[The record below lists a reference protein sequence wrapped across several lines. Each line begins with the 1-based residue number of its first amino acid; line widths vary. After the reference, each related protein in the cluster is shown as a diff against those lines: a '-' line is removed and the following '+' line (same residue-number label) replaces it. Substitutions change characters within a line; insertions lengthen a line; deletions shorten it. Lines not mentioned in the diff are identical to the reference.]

1 MSFLENLSKSKN
13 QDFYG
18 SRQKYT
24 EIETLGKVKKKAIS
38 IDGNIQHKFIDLM
51 IIILLSLPPKL
62 THLIM
67 IQWMLL
73 KKQLTNL

>member
-1 MSFLENLSKSKN
+1 MLKTFLVKIDEFEGNEFLENLSKNKN

-38 IDGNIQHKFIDLM
+38 TRWQQFSRSVSFQRL
-51 IIILLSLPPKL
+51 
-62 THLIM
+62 
-67 IQWMLL
+67 
-73 KKQLTNL
+73 